1 MGGPLCRL
9 CNCEAYTYSTVR
21 ECQLY
26 ECSTCGVVQVHP
38 VPTGDELRSFYSM
51 AYFERGKYRND
62 RAGNYEQR
70 RRLGLLA
77 QLGAVPGARVL
88 DFGCATGEFLIA
100 AKEVYEVWGADVSAY
115 AIAQV
120 SDAIPELSN
129 RLELASPEGRLPTE
143 RLPSLRRY
151 ISMGR
156 VGAFNRPHVGFAG
169 ACRAAPA
176 KRHTPCLYT
185 GHWRLVGS
193 TFGHALA
200 LHNSTRAPQL
210 FFRRPVSMQRSMC
223 AVGLEPF
230 FSSSRGKWANLG
242 FIFYSYTRVFPGIP
256 QALTKRLGDT
266 SVGRLCVYV
275 PSRDVLYA
283 AARKR

>member
-26 ECSTCGVVQVHP
+26 ECSACGVVQVHP

-51 AYFERGKYRND
+51 TYFERGKYRND
-62 RAGNYEQR
+62 RAGHYEQR

-77 QLGAVPGARVL
+77 QLGVVPGARVL
-88 DFGCATGEFLIA
+88 DFGCATGEFLMA
-100 AKEVYEVWGADVSAY
+100 ANEVYEVWGADVSAY

-143 RLPSLRRY
+143 RLPVFDAISAWDVLEHLTDPMLVLRELA
-151 ISMGR
+151 GR
-156 VGAFNRPHVGFAG
+156 LRQNGILLVSTPDIGALSARLLGTRWPFM
-169 ACRAAPA
+169 
-176 KRHTPCLYT
+176 TPPEHL
-185 GHWRLVGS
+185 
-193 TFGHALA
+193 
-200 LHNSTRAPQL
+200 N
-210 FFRRPVSMQRSMC
+210 FFSARSMQRSMC

-230 FSSSRGKWANLG
+230 FFSSMGKWANLG
-242 FIFYSYTRVFPGIP
+242 FIFYKLHRVFPGIP